1 MGLIHEA
8 IQSHRS
14 SWRFQHARNIVF
26 PPALG
31 VDGFQQPLSD
41 DDGTDISTGSEF
53 YGLTT
58 FANLPYANC
67 FTDSKDDE
75 SLEADIYILGA
86 PFDTVSAP
94 S

>member
-1 MGLIHEA
+1 MPISIIARLSFPIR
-8 IQSHRS
+8 IS
-14 SWRFQHARNIVF
+14 ARNIVF

-53 YGLTT
+53 HGLTT

-94 S
+94 I